1 MTMHLAHPGLTL
13 LGKHKSKVKFRSSEE
28 AKKARELQTLWEEN
42 QKKWAKLSPKVTI
55 PKNKSYR
62 YTLSGPVGREAQN
75 IPSKPDTHL
84 GAVNIKPNQHYT
96 GDKMIGIGTLHKS
109 NAVPIFNDS
118 EAKDIS
124 KMRR

>member
-13 LGKHKSKVKFRSSEE
+13 LGKYKSKVKFRSSEQ
-28 AKKARELQTLWEEN
+28 AKKARELEALWEEN
-42 QKKWAKLSPKVTI
+42 KKKWAKLSPKVTQ
-55 PKNKSYR
+55 PKTKIYQ
-62 YTLSGPVGREAQN
+62 YTWSGPVGRESQN
-75 IPSKPDTHL
+75 IPSKQDTHL
-84 GAVNIKPNQHYT
+84 GAVTVKSTQQYT